1 MTRCECIQG
10 VICPIVTPLDSE
22 GQLDLGAT
30 AGLIDFLVERGIH
43 CLFVGGSTG
52 EVLFL
57 SIEERRRLCEFA
69 IRHVSQRV
77 PVIVQTGASTT
88 RATIELTLH
97 AMTMGAAAA
106 SILLP
111 YYYRYDESAILAHYR
126 SIATE
131 VGDFPLFLYIFPEFT
146 GNDVSPTLLKL
157 LCNVLPN
164 MVGMKV
170 SNPNLIR
177 FQEYLSIVDSD
188 FIPLYGVDGLMLPA
202 LSLGARGQVSGT
214 SNAFPEPF
222 LALYQAFQAGDME
235 KARQAQQLINRLRI
249 ILKDGQNV
257 AHFKEALALRGVGVG
272 SVRAPMRAL
281 SAAERQELERDL
293 RSLALI

>member
-1 MTRCECIQG
+1 MTGCECIRG

-30 AGLIDFLVERGIH
+30 GVLIDFLVERGIH

-88 RATIELTLH
+88 RATIDLTLH

-111 YYYRYDESAILAHYR
+111 YYYRYDESALLAHYQ
-126 SIATE
+126 SIAAE

-146 GNDVSPTLLKL
+146 GNDVSPALLGS
-157 LCNVLPN
+157 LCDALPN
-164 MVGMKV
+164 VVGMKV

-188 FIPLYGVDGLMLPA
+188 FIPLFGVDGLMLPA

-235 KARQAQQLINRLRI
+235 KARQAQQLINRLRV
-249 ILKDGQNV
+249 ILRDGQNV

-272 SVRAPMRAL
+272 GVRAPMRAL
-281 SAAERQELERDL
+281 SAAERQELVRDL
-293 RSLALI
+293 RSLALL